1 MLTYTPNSNPQT
13 GSFLELSRRR
23 GRVLANRTAIY
34 HQGDDFAGFYR
45 VNSGVVMVFRLLEDS
60 TRQISGFYTAGDF
73 FGFSGSDQHHDNA
86 VCVTT
91 ANVARL
97 TMTDVRN
104 SVDLQRAVFDATCK
118 QIDAA
123 QSHVTTL
130 TRKSAEAKV
139 AGFLLKLVENSEQVS
154 DQMSIDLPMNR
165 LDIADYLGMSIET
178 VSRRLTALK
187 TAGIIKLP
195 NRKTAEIK
203 SVSRLAE
210 LAGAIH

>member
-1 MLTYTPNSNPQT
+1 MLTYQPSSSSNT
-13 GSFLELSRRR
+13 GNFLELSRRR
-23 GRVLANRTAIY
+23 GRVLANRTSIY

-60 TRQISGFYTAGDF
+60 TRQISGFFTAGDF
-73 FGFSGSDQHHDNA
+73 FGFSSGDHHNDNA

-97 TMTDVRN
+97 SMADVRDN
-104 SVDLQRAVFDATCK
+104 ADLQRAVFEATCK

-139 AGFLLKLVENSEQVS
+139 AGFLLKLAETSNATSEET
-154 DQMSIDLPMNR
+154 SINLPMNR

-187 TAGIIKLP
+187 AAGIIQLP

>member
-1 MLTYTPNSNPQT
+1 MLTYQPSSSSNT

-23 GRVLANRTAIY
+23 GRVLANRTSIY

-60 TRQISGFYTAGDF
+60 TRQISGFFTVGDF
-73 FGFSGSDQHHDNA
+73 FGFSSGDQHNDNA

-97 TMTDVRN
+97 SMADVQGN
-104 SVDLQRAVFDATCK
+104 EDLQRAVFDATCK

-139 AGFLLKLVENSEQVS
+139 AGFLPKLAETSNATSEET
-154 DQMSIDLPMNR
+154 SINLPMNR

-187 TAGIIKLP
+187 AAGIIQLP

>member
-1 MLTYTPNSNPQT
+1 MLTYQPSSSSNT

-23 GRVLANRTAIY
+23 GRVLANRTSIY

-60 TRQISGFYTAGDF
+60 TRQISGFFTVGDF
-73 FGFSGSDQHHDNA
+73 FGFSSGDQHNDNA

-97 TMTDVRN
+97 SMADVQGN
-104 SVDLQRAVFDATCK
+104 EDLQRAVFDATCK

-139 AGFLLKLVENSEQVS
+139 AGFLLKLAETSNATSEET
-154 DQMSIDLPMNR
+154 SINLPMNR

-187 TAGIIKLP
+187 AAGIIQLP

>member
-1 MLTYTPNSNPQT
+1 MLTYQPSSSSNT

-23 GRVLANRTAIY
+23 GRVLANRTSIY

-60 TRQISGFYTAGDF
+60 TRQISGFFTVGDF
-73 FGFSGSDQHHDNA
+73 FGFSSGDQHNDNA

-97 TMTDVRN
+97 SMADVQGN
-104 SVDLQRAVFDATCK
+104 EDLQRAVFDATCK

-139 AGFLLKLVENSEQVS
+139 AGFLLKLAETSNATSEET
-154 DQMSIDLPMNR
+154 SINLPMNR

-178 VSRRLTALK
+178 VSRRRPALK
-187 TAGIIKLP
+187 AAGIIQLP

>member
-1 MLTYTPNSNPQT
+1 MLTYQPSSSSNT

-23 GRVLANRTAIY
+23 GRVLANRTSIY

-60 TRQISGFYTAGDF
+60 TRQISGFFTAGDF
-73 FGFSGSDQHHDNA
+73 FGFSGGDHHNDNA

-97 TMTDVRN
+97 SMADVRDN
-104 SVDLQRAVFDATCK
+104 ADLQRAVFEATCK

-139 AGFLLKLVENSEQVS
+139 AGFLLKLAETSNATSEET
-154 DQMSIDLPMNR
+154 SINLPMNR

-187 TAGIIKLP
+187 AAGIIQLP

>member
-1 MLTYTPNSNPQT
+1 MLTYQPTSKPQT

-34 HQGDDFAGFYR
+34 HQGDAFAGFYR

-73 FGFSGSDQHHDNA
+73 FGFSSGDVHPDNA

-97 TMTDVRN
+97 TMADVRD

-123 QSHVTTL
+123 QNHVTTL

-139 AGFLLKLVENSEQVS
+139 AGFLLKLAENAKDASEEA
-154 DQMSIDLPMNR
+154 SINLPMNR

-187 TAGIIKLP
+187 AAGIIQLP